1 MKKNNI
7 ADNKRIWKIVKP
19 FLTNK
24 LTHKEK
30 IKSSENGEI
39 LKTDMET
46 AKILNTFFSNVV
58 QNLNISIFPDSG
70 PLA

>member
-1 MKKNNI
+1 MKKNL

-30 IKSSENGEI
+30 IKLSENGEI